1 MAQADEGYDARTE
14 LLKILLDRVQN
25 DKHPSVTMMDLIEQL
40 MGPNERAVYAQVLME
55 KIRADRWPSLGMI
68 RRVMALG

>member
-40 MGPNERAVYAQVLME
+40 MGPNERSVYAQVLME

>member
-1 MAQADEGYDARTE
+1 MAQADERYDARTE

-55 KIRADRWPSLGMI
+55 KIRGDRWPSLGMI